1 MCNQYHKVSAK
12 NFWTMPLTRDY
23 YMAKE
28 GVKEQKNSPK
38 SKQKKEAE
46 GPDKRPK
53 ASQIDTVSS
62 IVQRGSNN
70 SSSSTIEKR
79 RRSLRLRPRGLWKF
93 TKLDKC
99 VIDCCPPPP
108 LLLHSSAVYRRRR
121 PFKAHRKQASRSS
134 SSTTAGRPAGL
145 LDGTAAAVTAWIAR
159 VWVGI
164 LICWGLFFIIV
175 L

>member
-108 LLLHSSAVYRRRR
+108 PLLLLHTVR
-121 PFKAHRKQASRSS
+121 PSIDVDDRSRHTGSKQAE
-134 SSTTAGRPAGL
+134 AAAAQRPAGPP
-145 LDGTAAAVTAWIAR
+145 D
-159 VWVGI
+159 
-164 LICWGLFFIIV
+164 CWTEQPLQ
-175 L
+175 

>member
-12 NFWTMPLTRDY
+12 NFWTMPLTSA

-108 LLLHSSAVYRRRR
+108 PLLLLHTVR
-121 PFKAHRKQASRSS
+121 PSIDVDDRSRHTGSKQAE
-134 SSTTAGRPAGL
+134 AAAQRPAGPP
-145 LDGTAAAVTAWIAR
+145 D
-159 VWVGI
+159 
-164 LICWGLFFIIV
+164 CWTEQPLQ
-175 L
+175 

>member
-12 NFWTMPLTRDY
+12 NFWTMPLTRDYY

-62 IVQRGSNN
+62 IVQNPKKRTDTAVVNCNN
-70 SSSSTIEKR
+70 
-79 RRSLRLRPRGLWKF
+79 
-93 TKLDKC
+93 
-99 VIDCCPPPP
+99 
-108 LLLHSSAVYRRRR
+108 
-121 PFKAHRKQASRSS
+121 
-134 SSTTAGRPAGL
+134 
-145 LDGTAAAVTAWIAR
+145 DGTVKQPSLNS
-159 VWVGI
+159 G
-164 LICWGLFFIIV
+164 
-175 L
+175 

>member
-12 NFWTMPLTRDY
+12 NFWTMPLTSA

-79 RRSLRLRPRGLWKF
+79 RRSLRLRPRGL
-93 TKLDKC
+93 
-99 VIDCCPPPP
+99 
-108 LLLHSSAVYRRRR
+108 
-121 PFKAHRKQASRSS
+121 
-134 SSTTAGRPAGL
+134 
-145 LDGTAAAVTAWIAR
+145 
-159 VWVGI
+159 
-164 LICWGLFFIIV
+164 
-175 L
+175 